1 MVEVSLMLLN
11 QTAMSKVWFTFGLV
25 ARVYHRHY
33 CHTILSEG
41 AIIRAV
47 YIHLPEIVMD
57 PDPSSSSMEQP
68 FFPVSLF
75 NTALPES
82 VKQ

>member
-25 ARVYHRHY
+25 ARAYHRHK
-33 CHTILSEG
+33 CHTCLNER

-47 YIHLPEIVMD
+47 YIHLPENLWTPIPLLILD
-57 PDPSSSSMEQP
+57 GATFLSGK
-68 FFPVSLF
+68 PV
-75 NTALPES
+75 
-82 VKQ
+82 

>member
-25 ARVYHRHY
+25 ARVYYRHY

-41 AIIRAV
+41 AIIRAA

-57 PDPSSSSMEQP
+57 PDPTPHPRWSNLS
-68 FFPVSLF
+68 FR
-75 NTALPES
+75 
-82 VKQ
+82 

>member
-57 PDPSSSSMEQP
+57 PDPLLILDGATFLSGK
-68 FFPVSLF
+68 PV
-75 NTALPES
+75 
-82 VKQ
+82 

>member
-1 MVEVSLMLLN
+1 AEFSSGMVEVSLMLLN

-47 YIHLPEIVMD
+47 YIHLPEMVMD
-57 PDPSSSSMEQP
+57 PNPTPHPRWSNLS
-68 FFPVSLF
+68 FR
-75 NTALPES
+75 
-82 VKQ
+82 